1 MFEHVVF
8 FALIMLLANVSLE
21 LFNSIGRYEGT
32 YVGSVSRYT
41 LQRNRGEINRA

>member
-21 LFNSIGRYEGT
+21 LFNSIGRYEGSR
-32 YVGSVSRYT
+32 GSDVRTS
-41 LQRNRGEINRA
+41 AA

>member
-21 LFNSIGRYEGT
+21 LFNSIGRYEGRGGLT
-32 YVGSVSRYT
+32 YVRR
-41 LQRNRGEINRA
+41 QRKSIYSTTKSW

>member
-21 LFNSIGRYEGT
+21 LFNSIGRYEGR
-32 YVGSVSRYT
+32 GSDVRR
-41 LQRNRGEINRA
+41 QRKSIYSTTKSW